1 MQPDS
6 PTRDEKSLVAKP
18 ASLGSHGTKV
28 RTLTVSAQYSHCANR
43 SSATAV
49 LLARPQFAQ
58 FHL

>member
-6 PTRDEKSLVAKP
+6 STRDEKSLVAKL

-28 RTLTVSAQYSHCANR
+28 RTLAVSAQYSHCANP

-58 FHL
+58 FQF